1 MLTLRQIE
9 VVRAV
14 MMTGTLA
21 GAAKLLNVSAPGIS
35 RLMKHTEQSLGMK
48 LFDKRGGRLVPSA
61 AAREIFEQINV
72 VFSRIED
79 LRYVIGKVNS
89 GASQELRIGA
99 APSISQVMVP
109 HAIKLLLARF
119 PDLVI
124 DINLLKIEEAVDYL
138 LLGKGEVVA
147 MSSRFDHPGLKCEPL
162 VNGHFVCIVPE
173 AHPLARQRAISAAEI
188 IHFPL
193 IGIHQ
198 NDPYGRIVADIFRQR
213 GLEYQ
218 LKIRARFGSTVCSLV
233 KAGLGIAVI
242 DQFTVADGAFP
253 GIKVIDIEDHPPLQT
268 WIITKADVSPSV
280 FATTF
285 VQLLRRQ
292 MTLKPGLKASAG
304 RRQIR

>member
-9 VVRAV
+9 VIRAV

-61 AAREIFEQINV
+61 AAQEIFEQINV

-89 GASQELRIGA
+89 GTSQELRIGA

-109 HAIKLLLARF
+109 RAIELLLARF
-119 PDLVI
+119 PDLMI

-147 MSSRFDHPGLKCEPL
+147 MSSRFDHPAL
-162 VNGHFVCIVPE
+162 NPE
-173 AHPLARQRAISAAEI
+173 AHPLAKQSTISAAEI

-242 DQFTVADGAFP
+242 DQFTIADGAIS
-253 GIKVIDIEDHPPLQT
+253 GIKAIEIEDRPPIQT
-268 WIITKADVSPSV
+268 WIITKAGASPSV

-285 VQLLRRQ
+285 VQLLRRL
-292 MTLKPGLKASAG
+292 MTSKLGRNASASG
-304 RRQIR
+304 RQIR

>member
-99 APSISQVMVP
+99 AASISQVMVP
-109 HAIKLLLARF
+109 RAIKLLLARF